1 MNTID
6 QAAAL
11 KYFADTDPVIASC
24 IQRQSQHH
32 DPPQL
37 PLPSDPKDYQRDLC
51 KMIVYQQISTKAA
64 EAIWQRIEPLLQQ
77 NDLSPETLREN
88 GLSRQKASYIH
99 GIHNAALDLT
109 RLDTMSDSQ
118 VVDQLTALK
127 GIGRWSAEMFLMFSL
142 ARPDVFSI
150 GDLGLRI
157 AVAKLY
163 EIDQNDHG
171 AIEDI
176 TAKWSPHRTVAS
188 LSLWH
193 MLDNRPVVL

>member
-1 MNTID
+1 MSTID

-11 KYFADTDPVIASC
+11 KHFTNIDPTIAEC
-24 IQRQSQHH
+24 MQRQTQHH
-32 DPPQL
+32 DPPQM
-37 PLPSDPKDYQRDLC
+37 PSPSDPKDYQRDLC

-64 EAIWQRIEPLLQQ
+64 KAVWQRIEPLLQQ

-99 GIHNAALDLT
+99 GIHNSEVDLT
-109 RLDTMSDSQ
+109 QLDTMSDDQ
-118 VVDQLTALK
+118 VINQLTQLK
-127 GIGRWSAEMFLMFSL
+127 GIGQWSAEMFLMFSL

-163 EIDQNDHG
+163 KIDQGDYD
-171 AIEDI
+171 AIEYI
-176 TAKWSPHRTVAS
+176 ATKWSPHRTVAS

>member
-1 MNTID
+1 MSTID

-11 KYFADTDPVIASC
+11 KHFTNIDPTIAEC
-24 IQRQSQHH
+24 MQRQTQHH
-32 DPPQL
+32 DPPQM
-37 PLPSDPKDYQRDLC
+37 PSPSDPKDYQRDLC

-64 EAIWQRIEPLLQQ
+64 KAVWQRIEPLLQQ

-99 GIHNAALDLT
+99 GIHNSEVDLT
-109 RLDTMSDSQ
+109 QLDTMSDDQ
-118 VVDQLTALK
+118 VINQLTQLK
-127 GIGRWSAEMFLMFSL
+127 GIGQWSAEMFLMFSL

-176 TAKWSPHRTVAS
+176 TAKWSPHRTIAS